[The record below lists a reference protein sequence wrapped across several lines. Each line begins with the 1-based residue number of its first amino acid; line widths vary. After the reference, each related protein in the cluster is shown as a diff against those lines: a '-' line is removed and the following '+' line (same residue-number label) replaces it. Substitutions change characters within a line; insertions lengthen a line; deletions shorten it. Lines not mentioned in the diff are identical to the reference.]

1 MRLAPF
7 RLTRARHQQRLPGID
22 MRLTCAHAIDM
33 SKMVQVRNVPDAL
46 HRRLRAR
53 ALDSGQTLSGYLLA
67 ELERLASRPTRE
79 EMLARLH
86 SRKRVTLKTPAAVVV
101 REERESA

>member
-1 MRLAPF
+1 
-7 RLTRARHQQRLPGID
+7 
-22 MRLTCAHAIDM
+22 M